1 MPCFRCV
8 WICERQYYQ
17 YRKISV
23 DRLENQFDSQGDK
36 SRLER
41 ERIEAYRRSFDFP
54 DSHRCVPLFEARSRG
69 EETASDRDRGKNC
82 FLCSVRQCYYR
93 KIFGRLSRV
102 RIRQPRGEQTET
114 EKIEAYRSSSS
125 FPDSH
130 RWCVLL
136 SEARTCGE
144 DTAAGIRDREE
155 VLLHC
160 SRSCL
165 LKGFGKWSRLAVWR
179 QKRFIELRYIRN
191 STLRKCQSAPG
202 WKLHMSTWSISV
214 LHVLAPGGCRR
225 LKRARTSV
233 SIHQL
238 LW

>member
-1 MPCFRCV
+1 MKAHYFPLALCLFLFLAIPVSWSCVLWNLILEFFFPVSFCIFWMPCFRCV

-54 DSHRCVPLFEARSRG
+54 DSHRCVPLFEARSRV
-69 EETASDRDRGKNC
+69 EETAADRDRGKNC

-125 FPDSH
+125 FPHSH

-144 DTAAGIRDREE
+144 ETAAGIRDREE

-165 LKGFGKWSRLAVWR
+165 LKVRLLFWS
-179 QKRFIELRYIRN
+179 
-191 STLRKCQSAPG
+191 
-202 WKLHMSTWSISV
+202 
-214 LHVLAPGGCRR
+214 
-225 LKRARTSV
+225 
-233 SIHQL
+233 
-238 LW
+238 